1 MIDCCLDT
9 CAVIDLMKGMRGVEP
24 YVNRY
29 TDLAISHVVLG
40 ELLLGGH
47 KASNP
52 AESEKIFNA
61 LVGFTIISGD
71 ATTSDKYAEVRF
83 QLEKRGNSIPQNDI
97 WIAAVSLLL
106 DVPLITRD
114 EHFLHVHK
122 LKIVTY

>member
-9 CAVIDLMKGMRGVEP
+9 CTVIDVMKGVRGVEP
-24 YVNRY
+24 FVNRF
-29 TDLAISHVVLG
+29 TDLAVSHVVLG

-52 AESEKIFNA
+52 AERTKIFNA
-61 LVGFTIISGD
+61 LAGFTIISGD

-83 QLEKRGNSIPQNDI
+83 QLEKQGSSIPQNDI

-114 EHFLHVHK
+114 EHFLRVRK
-122 LKIVTY
+122 LKVLNY